1 MKEQLDFKLTEF
13 KNRCVVHEKYRI
25 RSVNKRFFRIMKLTS
40 LILLISCMHLSA
52 SSLAQK
58 VNLKV
63 QNGSLKE
70 VFKELNKQTGYFFI
84 YDKDVLKNA
93 KPVNVSLSD
102 VSLENALTIIFNSQ
116 PLRYVLDKN
125 TLIISEGSKRVESQQ
140 ENIIISGRVYDTNV
154 PPNALADV
162 SVFVKGT
169 SLGTK
174 TDFQG
179 HFSIS
184 VPKGST
190 LLFSMTGF
198 QPVER
203 IFQKEEQNVSLSLE
217 TEVSALDEVVVVGMN
232 IRQTKRSVTGA
243 MSTIETKELKQSPVA
258 NLNNALAG
266 RVPGLMTVQ
275 ASGQPGSD
283 AAAMYI
289 RGVST
294 YGSNKSPLIV
304 IDGLP
309 RSEGSF
315 SQIDPNE
322 VESVSILKDASSSAL
337 YGIQGAN
344 GVIVV
349 TTKRGK
355 QDQQPAI
362 DFTNQTG
369 ILQATR
375 SPQLASTYEY
385 ASKWE
390 RIYSDNSGFSTPFND
405 DVLDRLKDGS
415 ADPYLYP
422 NINWYDEIL
431 KPISPQQQ
439 NNINV
444 SGSSNI
450 VRYFVSGSYL
460 HQGTI
465 LKHQDTFFN
474 NYGKKSGFN
483 RYNFRSN
490 VDIKA
495 NSSLTVQVDLA
506 GRLEKRTGP
515 SSGFEDIF
523 NTLRWVAPFSMPVFN
538 PNGTLGMGSAV
549 QVPYWKNLYGA
560 VTQAG
565 YYENSTNAMYG
576 TISATHK
583 LDFLVPGL
591 SAQGFFSFENN
602 NYSNTART
610 QNFNAYNYKGLDL
623 DGNPVYSQ
631 HAIESTLS
639 TGGSNSIDRSNYLDF
654 RLIYQKQISDHSIT
668 VQILGNRTLRTIN
681 QELPYAYQGVSA
693 RVGYGYLNRYF
704 AESNLGYNGSENF
717 PSDRRYGFFPSGSIA
732 WIASDES
739 FFQGVNWL
747 KYLKV
752 RGSYGVAGNDKIGG
766 QRWLYLTDFAPGGG
780 YSFGVNP
787 SGRPGYNESRVGN
800 PYVTW
805 ERSKKSNVGFE
816 TSLFHQDLISLSL
829 DLFYEKR
836 TNILTAPG
844 TVPTYLGISNL
855 SPLNSG
861 VVENRGL
868 DGEFTVR
875 KNWSDWA
882 FFSTVQFTYAKNKVL
897 ENDQPTPAFPYQ
909 DLRGYPV
916 GYQLGYRSLG
926 LFRDVDDIR
935 TSPKQTFDNITIPG
949 DVKYEDVSGNGTI
962 GPEDR
967 MPIRMFNVP
976 TWTGGFSLGVTY
988 KGLDVSVL
996 MNGAFGGT
1004 AVFKPKTNDQR
1015 TIAKLWTEKNKDA
1028 RHPVPKEGLNNSM
1041 SATDFW
1047 LQSTDYIKFR
1057 NAEIGYVL
1065 PPIINGVKYAR
1076 IFVNGQNL
1084 AIWDKLWVKDR
1095 DPETTADAMV
1105 YPIQRVF
1112 NFGVNIRL

>member
-1 MKEQLDFKLTEF
+1 MATL
-13 KNRCVVHEKYRI
+13 VHVQAATYG
-25 RSVNKRFFRIMKLTS
+25 
-40 LILLISCMHLSA
+40 
-52 SSLAQK
+52 QK
-58 VNLKV
+58 V
-63 QNGSLKE
+63 SLNFENASLSE
-70 VFKELNKQTGYFFI
+70 VLDEIQKQTGYDFLYNSALI
-84 YDKDVLKNA
+84 DQKRTITIKTQETDLKQVLTNI
-93 KPVNVSLSD
+93 LSSRD
-102 VSLENALTIIFNSQ
+102 LSFEVDRKSVLIKLSKTPTHLVEVRGQTLEKEEI
-116 PLRYVLDKN
+116 
-125 TLIISEGSKRVESQQ
+125 QQ
-140 ENIIISGRVYDTNV
+140 RIISGTVR
-154 PPNALADV
+154 DV
-162 SVFVKGT
+162 AGQPVSGTTVSIKGASVGT
-169 SLGTK
+169 STNEDG
-174 TDFQG
+174 
-179 HFSIS
+179 
-184 VPKGST
+184 
-190 LLFSMTGF
+190 
-198 QPVER
+198 
-203 IFQKEEQNVSLSLE
+203 NYSLSVG
-217 TEVSALDEVVVVGMN
+217 TEGGVLIFSSVGYISQEIAIGSQSVINVVLQEEVDDLDEVVVVGMN

-355 QDQQPAI
+355 NEQSPTI

-369 ILQATR
+369 ILQVTR
-375 SPQLASTYEY
+375 APELASTYEY

-390 RIYSDNSGFSTPFND
+390 RIYSDNSGYSTSFND
-405 DVLDRLKDGS
+405 DVLERLKDGS
-415 ADPYLYP
+415 ADSYLYP
-422 NINWYDEIL
+422 NVNWVDEIL
-431 KPISPQQQ
+431 KPLSSQQQ
-439 NNINV
+439 NNINI
-444 SGSSNI
+444 SGSSSI

-465 LKHQDTFFN
+465 LKHQDTFFE
-474 NYGKKSGFN
+474 NYGKNSGFN

-495 NSSLTVQVDLA
+495 NSNLTVQVDLA
-506 GRLEKRTGP
+506 GRLENRTGP

-523 NTLRWVAPFSMPVFN
+523 NTLRWVDPFSMPVFN
-538 PNGTLGMGSAV
+538 PDGTLGMGSAV
-549 QVPYWKNLYGA
+549 DIPYWTNLYGA

-583 LDFLVPGL
+583 LDFIIPGL

-602 NYSNTART
+602 NYSNTSRT
-610 QNFNAYNYKGLDL
+610 QSFDAYNYKGLDI
-623 DGNPVYSQ
+623 DGKSIYSQ
-631 HAIESTLS
+631 HAIKSTLS
-639 TGGSNSIDRSNYLDF
+639 TGGRNSVDRSNYLDF
-654 RLIYQKQISDHSIT
+654 RLMYERKFDEHSIT
-668 VQILGNRTLRTIN
+668 TQLLGNRTLRTIN
-681 QELPYAYQGVSA
+681 QELPYAYQGISA
-693 RVGYGYLNRYF
+693 RMGYGYLNRYF
-704 AESNLGYNGSENF
+704 VESNLGYNGSENF
-717 PSDRRYGFFPSGSIA
+717 PGERRYGFFPSASLA

-739 FFQGVNWL
+739 FLNEISWL
-747 KYLKV
+747 KYLKI
-752 RGSYGVAGNDKIGG
+752 RGSHGVAGNDKIGG

-829 DLFYEKR
+829 DLFHEKR

-861 VVENRGL
+861 VVENKGL
-868 DGEFTVR
+868 DGELTVR
-875 KNWSDWA
+875 KKWNDWG

-897 ENDQPTPAFPYQ
+897 ENDQPVPAFSYQ

-926 LFRDVDDIR
+926 LFRDADDIA
-935 TSPKQTFDNITIPG
+935 TSPKQTFDNKTIPG
-949 DVKYEDVSGNGTI
+949 DVKYEDISGNNSI

-967 MPIRMFNVP
+967 VPVRMFNVP
-976 TWTGGFSLGVTY
+976 TWTGGLSLGGSY
-988 KGLDVSVL
+988 RGLDISL
-996 MNGAFGGT
+996 LLNGAAGGT
-1004 AVFKPKTNDQR
+1004 GIFKPKTNDKR
-1015 TIAKLWTEKNKDA
+1015 TIENLWTEDNKEA

-1041 SATDFW
+1041 VATDFW
-1047 LQSTDYIKFR
+1047 LVKTDYLKLR

-1065 PPIINGVKYAR
+1065 PPFVKGVKYAR
-1076 IFVNGQNL
+1076 LFVNGQNL

-1095 DPETTADAMV
+1095 DPESTADAMV

-1112 NFGVNIRL
+1112 SFGINIRL